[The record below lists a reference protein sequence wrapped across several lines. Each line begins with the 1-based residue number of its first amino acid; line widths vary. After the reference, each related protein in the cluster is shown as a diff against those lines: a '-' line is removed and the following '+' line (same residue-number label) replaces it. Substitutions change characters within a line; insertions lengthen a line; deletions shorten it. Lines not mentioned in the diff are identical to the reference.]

1 MIVRRAHDHEAHELP
16 FMRERMELRP
26 DACPDPVRTLRYN
39 RAVPA
44 RAVHGVVLR
53 CFALVTHDVH
63 GMSHAM
69 ARSEVHVV
77 SAALPTM
84 VLLTALAALITTT
97 TRLLVVTAVSASVT
111 VVYVISR
118 PPRLGPPLKASD
130 ILS

>member
-1 MIVRRAHDHEAHELP
+1 MGRCPSPEWPRLAKLCPVV
-16 FMRERMELRP
+16 
-26 DACPDPVRTLRYN
+26 CPDPVRTLRYN

-69 ARSEVHVV
+69 ARSEVRVM
-77 SAALPTM
+77 SAVQPTM
-84 VLLTALAALITTT
+84 VLLAALAAVIFLITTT